1 MSKLE
6 EALIALVLA
15 KDEVR
20 RLTTEIGNA
29 IFESHKAQGLDKQPI
44 DWLKL
49 AYERES
55 EFCHNTYCREYYYV
69 NHDDDIEGYLAAHC
83 GHSLRAHHLIQE
95 RREARRAV
103 GAASRR
109 VSVMGRNLVKAK
121 EQGK

>member
-6 EALIALVLA
+6 EAVIALVRA

-29 IFESHKAQGLDKQPI
+29 IFESQKAQGFDKQPI

-55 EFCHNTYCREYYYV
+55 EFCENTYSREYYYV
-69 NHDDDIEGYLAAHC
+69 NHEEDIEGYLAEHC
-83 GHSLRAHHLIQE
+83 EHALRAHHLIQE
-95 RREARRAV
+95 RKEARRVV

-109 VSVMGRNLVKAK
+109 VSVMGRNLIKGMVKP
-121 EQGK
+121 

>member
-49 AYERES
+49 AYERDRES
-55 EFCHNTYCREYYYV
+55 DGSYGWVDYYV
-69 NHDDDIEGYLAAHC
+69 NHDDDIEGYLAEHC
-83 GHSLRAHHLIQE
+83 EHSLRAHRLIQE
-95 RREARRAV
+95 RKAARRLV
-103 GAASRR
+103 GTASRR
-109 VSVMGRNLVKAK
+109 VSVMGRNLVKGL